1 MKLLEE
7 NIAEALKDTDID
19 NYFLDKTTPQA
30 QATETKLGSWDSIKS
45 RGFWAAKKTISSVN
59 WRLMEWEKIFSGHIP
74 NKWLIA
80 RMYQQLKKLNY
91 NNNNYNNNKPI
102 Q

>member
-45 RGFWAAKKTISSVN
+45 RGF
-59 WRLMEWEKIFSGHIP
+59 
-74 NKWLIA
+74 
-80 RMYQQLKKLNY
+80 
-91 NNNNYNNNKPI
+91 
-102 Q
+102 